1 MKPTRTDSQPSL
13 FSYPL
18 EKMLAPEHP
27 LLLLAKAIDWSQFD
41 DLADECYSEE
51 GRPGCNTPLMIGLL
65 YLKHAFDESDESVV
79 DRWVENPYW
88 QFFCGFHE
96 MQHEC
101 PINPSSLSR
110 WRKRVG
116 ADRLEK
122 MLEITLQAAI
132 KLKTLKPA
140 ELTQVNFESTVPE
153 KAIALPTDARLYHKM
168 RVTLVRQ
175 AQRLGIPLRQSYR
188 FVGKRLLF
196 KQSRYGH
203 ARQLKCAAK
212 MTRKLKTILGRVVR
226 DIERKAD
233 KYGDVL
239 SRVVLAQ
246 QLQLAHRWLTQTRTS
261 KNKLYSIHAPEVECI
276 AKGKAHK
283 RDEFGCQ
290 ASFVTTSKTN
300 WIVGAQS
307 LHGNLYDG
315 HTLAGALNQTERLTG
330 AKLTDVCCDQG
341 YRGHNYTGE
350 AKVHVVRVIPRQATR
365 AIKRMLRRRASI
377 EPSIGHLKTDNRLPR
392 NHLTGQEGDR
402 INALLAAAG
411 YNFLKLLRRLFF
423 AIFNWLS
430 QPIPTLATVT

>member
-1 MKPTRTDSQPSL
+1 MKPTRMDSQPSL

-18 EKMLAPEHP
+18 EKILAPEHP

-88 QFFCGFHE
+88 KFFCGFHE

-140 ELTQVNFESTVPE
+140 ELTRVNVDSTVPE
-153 KAIALPTDARLYHKM
+153 KAIAFPTDSRLYHKM

-203 ARQLKCAAK
+203 A
-212 MTRKLKTILGRVVR
+212 
-226 DIERKAD
+226 
-233 KYGDVL
+233 
-239 SRVVLAQ
+239 
-246 QLQLAHRWLTQTRTS
+246 
-261 KNKLYSIHAPEVECI
+261 
-276 AKGKAHK
+276 
-283 RDEFGCQ
+283 
-290 ASFVTTSKTN
+290 
-300 WIVGAQS
+300 
-307 LHGNLYDG
+307 
-315 HTLAGALNQTERLTG
+315 
-330 AKLTDVCCDQG
+330 
-341 YRGHNYTGE
+341 
-350 AKVHVVRVIPRQATR
+350 
-365 AIKRMLRRRASI
+365 
-377 EPSIGHLKTDNRLPR
+377 
-392 NHLTGQEGDR
+392 
-402 INALLAAAG
+402 
-411 YNFLKLLRRLFF
+411 
-423 AIFNWLS
+423 
-430 QPIPTLATVT
+430 